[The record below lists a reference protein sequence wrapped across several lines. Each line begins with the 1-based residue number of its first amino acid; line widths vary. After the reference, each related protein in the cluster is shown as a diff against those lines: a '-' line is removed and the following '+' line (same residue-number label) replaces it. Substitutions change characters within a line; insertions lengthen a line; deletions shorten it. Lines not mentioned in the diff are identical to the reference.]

1 MTMPIMSK
9 RTVSLVSLVALL
21 AAACG
26 SSSPIKS
33 IYADGGGGDDG
44 ALGKGDGA
52 GGHRGD
58 GSGGTR
64 KDTGTILTGG
74 DSSTTTDASCG
85 TVKQKAQPLPVEILF
100 GIDTSFS
107 MDFESKWTNLSA
119 ALTSFVNDPASA
131 GLDLGIQFFPL
142 RETCDVAGYEA
153 LAVPVGPQ
161 STVGPLISQA
171 IAAKMMAGGT
181 PTVQILEGLVA
192 YLQANPPMAG
202 VKPIIVLA
210 TDGIP
215 DSTCLAVPDGGTTNS
230 LANAEAVAAAAFGG
244 PSAIPTFVIGV
255 GSDLTALNG
264 LAAAGGTGTATLVSV
279 GSDAGNPEQAFV
291 NALNAIRQQALPCE
305 FAIPSGTMLTPSQ
318 TNVDYTP
325 GTGATQSLV
334 YVASSAGCSMAP
346 TNGWYF
352 DNPANPTQVV
362 LCSGACNVVKGDP
375 NGEVSVVLGCPTKVP

>member
-1 MTMPIMSK
+1 MANMSK
-9 RTVSLVSLVALL
+9 RTLSLVALLAVAL

-33 IYADGGGGDDG
+33 MYPDGGGDDDG

-58 GSGGTR
+58 GSGGKG
-64 KDTGTILTGG
+64 KDSGTILMGG
-74 DSSTTTDASCG
+74 DSSTMTDASCG

-107 MDFESKWTNLSA
+107 MDFESKWTSLSA

-244 PSAIPTFVIGV
+244 SSSIPTFVIGV

-264 LAAAGGTGTATLVSV
+264 LAAAGGTGSATLVSV
-279 GSDAGNPEQAFV
+279 GADAGNPEQAFV

-305 FAIPSGTMLTPSQ
+305 FAIPSGTMLTPSE

-325 GTGATQSLV
+325 GTGATESLV
-334 YVASSAGCSMAP
+334 YVASSSGCSMAP

-352 DNPANPTQVV
+352 DNPTNPTQVV
-362 LCSGACNVVKGDP
+362 LCSGACNVVKADP